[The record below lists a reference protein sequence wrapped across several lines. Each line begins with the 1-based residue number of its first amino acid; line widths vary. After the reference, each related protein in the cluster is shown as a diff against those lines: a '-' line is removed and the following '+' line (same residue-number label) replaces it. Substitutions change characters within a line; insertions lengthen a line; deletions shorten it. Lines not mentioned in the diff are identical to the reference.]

1 MNHKHIILLEY
12 KELGREI
19 MHPNQSVL
27 NHIYFI
33 VQQNNKSIEQLWDK
47 QIRWR
52 LIGEIKS
59 YLEMQSKLRILN
71 FLYLKVLPFQI
82 RKGWIEKEVKKYLI
96 EYVIEFNRIENKLG
110 KIIEQIIKKEEERII
125 NSILTI
131 YK

>member
-12 KELGREI
+12 NELGREI